1 MCGVLEWIGVVLV
14 GRDRRESQVLVACE
28 RGERQVESGE
38 IERRHG
44 VFYADKRGE
53 GAV

>member
-1 MCGVLEWIGVVLV
+1 VCGVLEWIRVVLV
-14 GRDRRESQVLVACE
+14 AAEVKVLVACD

>member
-1 MCGVLEWIGVVLV
+1 MCGVLEWIRMVLV
-14 GRDRRESQVLVACE
+14 GQERQILVACD

>member
-1 MCGVLEWIGVVLV
+1 MCGVLEWIRMVLV
-14 GRDRRESQVLVACE
+14 AGHKVLVACD

-44 VFYADKRGE
+44 VFYADKRRE